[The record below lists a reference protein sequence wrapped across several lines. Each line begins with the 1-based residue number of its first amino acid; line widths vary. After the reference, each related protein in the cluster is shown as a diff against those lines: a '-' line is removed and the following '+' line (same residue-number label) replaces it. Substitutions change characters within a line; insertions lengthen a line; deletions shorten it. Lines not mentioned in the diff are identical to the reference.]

1 MPLPFRIRTLVLLLS
16 SAAATSQALSQG
28 VPAALTATAAA
39 DAAALQQVQ
48 QVQQLQAT
56 TMALIDALVEQGLLS
71 RARADALVRA
81 ATAKAAPAAN
91 SGAAAPAAA
100 PTASAGSTAPEWGAP
115 VAAAGAG
122 AAPNR
127 PVQRVTY
134 LSETARSELREA
146 IKLDVLEQARTEGW
160 ADARQ
165 IPGWVRAIRLG
176 GDLRVRSQ
184 SDRYD
189 PANLPAEEYQLQNLL
204 ASTPAWAPDMTNTTH
219 DRSRLT
225 LRARLGIDVKISEDT
240 SAGLRLSTGNTSG
253 PTSSSQTLGS
263 SFNKL
268 SLVLDRAWMRWEPRH
283 DLRLTA
289 GRMAQ
294 PFFGTDLLWPDDLS
308 LDGVAVAGDLT
319 LASGLY
325 LFATAGAFAI
335 EELALSSRDKWLY
348 GLQVGADWTISPRAQ
363 LRVGLALYDFQNVE
377 GLRESGL
384 RPSGAAALTTPYQGS
399 EYPRSLRQKGNT
411 LINLNDATS
420 IASPVWG
427 LASKFR
433 PINLTAA
440 MLIKS
445 FDPMQLTLSLDWVK
459 NSAFDLDDI
468 QQRAGDPRL
477 RDLLAKTT
485 GLQARLQVGDAQLSE
500 RGRWQGF
507 AALRKFERDAWIDGL
522 TDTTWHTGGTNYQGW
537 SLGGHYAFDRN
548 TSLGLR
554 WTSTRNLDD
563 QVVTDTFPQGT
574 LSGAPLKI
582 DVLQVELSTRF

>member
-16 SAAATSQALSQG
+16 SVAATSQAWSQG
-28 VPAALTATAAA
+28 AAAGLAATSAA

-81 ATAKAAPAAN
+81 ATAKAAPAAM

-100 PTASAGSTAPEWGAP
+100 GATAPGWGAP
-115 VAAAGAG
+115 VAAGAGAG
-122 AAPNR
+122 AAR

-225 LRARLGIDVKISEDT
+225 LRARLGVDVKISEDT

-253 PTSSSQTLGS
+253 PTSSSQTLGN

-268 SLVLDRAWMRWEPRH
+268 SLVLDRAWIRWEPRH

-325 LFATAGAFAI
+325 LFATGGAFAI

-348 GLQVGADWTISPRAQ
+348 GLQVGADWTISPSAQ
-363 LRVGLALYDFQNVE
+363 LRVGLAVYDFQQVE
-377 GLRESGL
+377 GVRANDP

-399 EYPRSLRQKGNT
+399 EYPRNLRQKGNT

-420 IASPVWG
+420 TASPVWG

-445 FDPMQLTLSLDWVK
+445 FDPTQLTLSLDWVK
-459 NSAFDLDDI
+459 NSAFNLDDI
-468 QQRAGDPRL
+468 FQRAGDPRV
-477 RDLLAKTT
+477 RDVLAKTT
-485 GLQARLQVGDAQLSE
+485 GLQARVQVGDAQLSE

-537 SLGGHYAFDRN
+537 SLGGQYAFDRN

-563 QVVTDTFPQGT
+563 AVLNVTFPQGT

>member
-16 SAAATSQALSQG
+16 SSAALSSAWCQG
-28 VPAALTATAAA
+28 APAALATTAPV
-39 DAAALQQVQ
+39 DGAALQ

-56 TMALIDALVEQGLLS
+56 TLALIDALVEQGLLS

-81 ATAKAAPAAN
+81 AAAK
-91 SGAAAPAAA
+91 AAAPAAVSGVVA
-100 PTASAGSTAPEWGAP
+100 PAVADAAAPGWGAP
-115 VAAAGAG
+115 VAAAGAAV
-122 AAPNR
+122 AAAR

-165 IPGWVRAIRLG
+165 VPGWVKAVRLS
-176 GDLRVRSQ
+176 GDLRVRAQ

-204 ASTPAWAPDMTNTTH
+204 ASTPAWAPDLTNTTE

-225 LRARLGIDVKISEDT
+225 LRARLGVDVKVSDDT

-253 PTSSSQTLGS
+253 PTSSSQTLGT

-268 SLVLDRAWMRWEPRH
+268 SLVLDRAWLRWEPRY

-308 LDGVAVAGDLT
+308 LDGVAAAGELT

-325 LFATAGAFAI
+325 LFATGGAFAM
-335 EELALSSRDKWLY
+335 EELALSSQDKWLY
-348 GLQVGADWTISPRAQ
+348 GLQVGADWTISPTAQ
-363 LRVGLALYDFQNVE
+363 LRVGLAVYDFQHVE
-377 GLRESGL
+377 GVRENDP
-384 RPSGAAALTTPYQGS
+384 RPTGAAASTTAYQGS

-411 LINLNDATS
+411 LINLNDPTS
-420 IASPVWG
+420 TASPVWG

-440 MLIKS
+440 MLVKS

-459 NSAFDLDDI
+459 NSAFDIDDI
-468 QQRAGDPRL
+468 AQRAGDPRV
-477 RDLLAKTT
+477 RDVLAKTT
-485 GLQARLQVGDAQLSE
+485 GLQARVQFGDAQLSE

-507 AALRKFERDAWIDGL
+507 AAMRKFERDAWIDGL

-537 SLGGHYAFDRN
+537 TLGGHYAFDRRS
-548 TSLGLR
+548 SLGLR

-563 QVVTDTFPQGT
+563 QVFTDTFPQGT

-582 DVLQVELSTRF
+582 DVLQVELNTRF

>member
-1 MPLPFRIRTLVLLLS
+1 MPLPLSLPFRIRTLVLLLS
-16 SAAATSQALSQG
+16 SAALTSAAWCQG
-28 VPAALTATAAA
+28 APAALAATTPA
-39 DAAALQQVQ
+39 DAAALQ

-81 ATAKAAPAAN
+81 AAAKAVPAEVSGVAAPAAD
-91 SGAAAPAAA
+91 AA
-100 PTASAGSTAPEWGAP
+100 TAPGWGAP
-115 VAAAGAG
+115 VAAAGAVAGAVAG
-122 AAPNR
+122 AAR

-165 IPGWVRAIRLG
+165 VPGWVKAVRLS

-189 PANLPAEEYQLQNLL
+189 PANLPAEEYQLQGLL
-204 ASTPAWAPDMTNTTH
+204 ASTPAWAPDLTNTTH

-225 LRARLGIDVKISEDT
+225 LRARLGVDVKVSDDT
-240 SAGLRLSTGNTSG
+240 SAGLRLTTGTTTG

-268 SLVLDRAWMRWEPRH
+268 SLVLDRAWLRWEPRY

-308 LDGVAVAGDLT
+308 LDGVAAAGELT

-325 LFATAGAFAI
+325 LFAAGGAFAM
-335 EELALSSRDKWLY
+335 EELALSSQDKWLY
-348 GLQVGADWTISPRAQ
+348 GLQVGADWAISPAAQ
-363 LRVGLALYDFQNVE
+363 LRVGLAVYDFQHVE
-377 GLRESGL
+377 GVRENGP
-384 RPSGAAALTTPYQGS
+384 RPSGAAASTTAYQGS

-411 LINLNDATS
+411 LINLNDPTS
-420 IASPVWG
+420 LLSPVWG

-445 FDPMQLTLSLDWVK
+445 FDPTQLTLSLDWVK
-459 NSAFDLDDI
+459 NSAFDIDDI
-468 QQRAGDPRL
+468 AQRAGDPRV
-477 RDLLAKTT
+477 RDVLAKTT
-485 GLQARLQVGDAQLSE
+485 GLQARVQVGDAQLSE

-507 AALRKFERDAWIDGL
+507 VALRKFERDAWVDGL

-537 SLGGHYAFDRN
+537 TLGGQYAFDRRS
-548 TSLGLR
+548 SLGLR

-563 QVVTDTFPQGT
+563 QVLTDTFPQGT

-582 DVLQVELSTRF
+582 DVLQVELNTRF